1 MIIKYAKDCRSV
13 FAQHWK
19 FFTVLS
25 LCSVVLF
32 SFING
37 RHRAKERILRE
48 QAIREQGI
56 KDREEARAEAERRIA
71 EKSDRS
77 PDPRFRVPPTDP
89 SNRPTPETEQQPGEG
104 PSVEVMDGVEVVTSG
119 AYKGM
124 TLEAAKAAERQ
135 HILETMAAAKKR
147 REWELRR
154 DALKKRY
161 LANVDRLIAFA
172 DATLASADAELKLIL
187 SLFKGMSPEQL
198 EHAREEAL
206 KTLPTEKVEA
216 FFHDLANHG
225 TTKTLEQL
233 TKDAQDILKSRE
245 ARKIIDREIEVERQL
260 IKLEEEELK
269 RTEPP
274 IPW

>member
-1 MIIKYAKDCRSV
+1 MMIIKYAKDCRSA

-25 LCSVVLF
+25 LCSLVLF

-37 RHRAKERILRE
+37 RHRAKERISRNMRVHE
-48 QAIREQGI
+48 QVL
-56 KDREEARAEAERRIA
+56 KDRAEARAEALRRNA
-71 EKSDRS
+71 EKSA
-77 PDPRFRVPPTDP
+77 PDPSVRVAPTVP
-89 SNRPTPETEQQPGEG
+89 RNRPTREMAEQHSGEG
-104 PSVEVMDGVEVVTSG
+104 PSVEVMDG
-119 AYKGM
+119 
-124 TLEAAKAAERQ
+124 LEAAKAAEKQ
-135 HILETMAAAKKR
+135 HALDTMAAAKKR

-154 DALKKRY
+154 DALKKRF
-161 LANVDRLIAFA
+161 LANSEKIGASAR
-172 DATLASADAELKLIL
+172 ATLASGDAELKLIL

-198 EHAREEAL
+198 EYAREEAL
-206 KTLPTEKVEA
+206 KTLPAEKVEA
-216 FFHDLANHG
+216 FFDDLANHG

-245 ARKIIDREIEVERQL
+245 AQRIIDREIQVESQQ
-260 IKLEEEELK
+260 IALEEEELM